1 MATRETELPGVGTKH
16 TLELGTGDELV
27 VVEHRAGRWELA
39 RVDADGNTSSLLQL
53 RPREAAELG
62 RILSRAD
69 VSEEDTRQQL
79 LLEEFGIEWAK
90 VEEGSPLA
98 GVTLQ
103 ESGIRARSGANV
115 VAVLRA
121 DESIASPSPDTRF
134 RVGDTLVVM
143 GQPSQVESF
152 VKTFSSLPS
161 DD

>member
-1 MATRETELPGVGTKH
+1 M
-16 TLELGTGDELV
+16 V
-27 VVEHRAGRWELA
+27 VSEP
-39 RVDADGNTSSLLQL
+39 L
-53 RPREAAELG
+53 RAELDPV
-62 RILSRAD
+62 A
-69 VSEEDTRQQL
+69 L
-79 LLEEFGIEWAK
+79 LVRFDA
-90 VEEGSPLA
+90 
-98 GVTLQ
+98 LQ

-121 DESIASPSPDTRF
+121 DESIASPAPDTRF